1 MINRTLKQVEQ
12 MSKGEGLASKFEQL
26 NIKGVANDT
35 RKELTG
41 CLYVPIVGEN
51 FNGHVFTEK
60 AVKERGAVASFWQKD
75 QSSPPKDVPL
85 ILVDDTIEALQ
96 NLSSSY
102 RDQLNVKVVGVTGS
116 NGKTT
121 TKDIV
126 TTILQTKYTV
136 HKTAGNYNNHIGLP
150 LTILSM
156 SEDVEVAVL
165 EMGMSGRGEIELL
178 SNISKPDAAIITN
191 IGESHLQDLG
201 SREGIAEAKLEIASG
216 LKEDG
221 VLIIN
226 GDEPLLTNNKVCQSE
241 NVIRFG
247 ISVDNDLVAEAIN
260 MKPDGTKFSVGGKEF
275 FIPILG
281 KHNVTNAL
289 AAMAVAEHLGLT
301 DEHVRKGLKE
311 VSITGMRNEVIHTN
325 SGWTI
330 INDAYNASPTSMKAA
345 IDLLTELTGYN
356 QKIVVLGD
364 MLELGDL
371 EKQFHRE
378 TGSHINEKEIDFVFT
393 YGLLGEEIAKGAR
406 KKMSEDRVRSF
417 RDKDALITALLEKL
431 TNNDIVLVKASRGMK
446 LEEVVIG
453 ING

>member
-75 QSSPPKDVPL
+75 QPSPPKDVPL

-96 NLSSSY
+96 NLASSY